1 MPPTLGSGI
10 LPVEARERINSASA
24 ALVGERGASAL
35 THRQVDARA
44 GLPIGST
51 SNYFRTKAALLK
63 GAIEGVITRES
74 PLLEVVRSV
83 DTRDELQAGL
93 LGYVRAVTGEEMQA
107 VKAARIALFLE
118 GRHDPELRAWVAEA
132 RRGYAVVLSEALE
145 RLGANAPDAGATAL
159 MAVVEGSIVA
169 ITCTPA
175 EDPSPGISVV
185 LDGIFRQSG
194 D

>member
-1 MPPTLGSGI
+1 MPTT
-10 LPVEARERINSASA
+10 RERIIGASV

-63 GAIEGVITRES
+63 GAIEGVITSES
-74 PLLEVVRSV
+74 PLLEVVKSV
-83 DTRDELQAGL
+83 ETRDELQAGL
-93 LGYVRAVTGEEMQA
+93 LGFVRAVTGEEMQS
-107 VKAARIALFLE
+107 VTAARLALFLE

-132 RRGYAVVLSEALE
+132 RAGYTTVLSQTLS
-145 RLGANAPDAGATAL
+145 RLGAADPTAGATAL
-159 MAVVEGSIVA
+159 MAVMEGSIVA

-175 EDPSPGISVV
+175 EDPSPAISVV
-185 LDGIFRQSG
+185 LDGIFRPSG

>member
-1 MPPTLGSGI
+1 M
-10 LPVEARERINSASA
+10 
-24 ALVGERGASAL
+24 
-35 THRQVDARA
+35 
-44 GLPIGST
+44 
-51 SNYFRTKAALLK
+51 LK
-63 GAIEGVITRES
+63 GAIEGVTRES
-74 PLLEVVRSV
+74 PLLEVARSV

-132 RRGYAVVLSEALE
+132 RRCYAVVLSEALE

-185 LDGIFRQSG
+185 PDGIFRQSG

>member
-1 MPPTLGSGI
+1 MGTCVCPLVRFHALGWDDGKPPGSGYSRAV
-10 LPVEARERINSASA
+10 PTTRERIISASV

-74 PLLEVVRSV
+74 PLLEVARSV

-107 VKAARIALFLE
+107 VTAARLALFLE
-118 GRHDPELRAWVAEA
+118 ARHDPELRAWVAEA
-132 RRGYAVVLSEALE
+132 RRGYTVVLSEALE

-169 ITCTPA
+169 IT
-175 EDPSPGISVV
+175 
-185 LDGIFRQSG
+185 
-194 D
+194 